1 MSVFDRSL
9 QCKEELEQNS
19 RVYWV
24 WDDCFCTDTQPASI
38 GLRVIFV
45 TSCKQVRRCVA
56 PFASWPSTLHLFL
69 LPFQLPL
76 ERHRMEIRHVY
87 VVWIPSSYQS
97 GHWPDSFHQ
106 SFLVSVSSTQWKCVK
121 SEARSMDHPIT
132 VPSCWKSTV
141 LCDVC
146 SCSYPIHVGYSW
158 CPTLEEPR
166 RNIRK
171 KVTDTVAVDWTSHGL
186 ECGRST
192 CRQGTHI
199 VVLTSVDWLAISL
212 LLGILCKIHE
222 YSTP

>member
-24 WDDCFCTDTQPASI
+24 WDDCFCTDTQPAAI

-69 LPFQLPL
+69 LPLQLSL

-106 SFLVSVSSTQWKCVK
+106 SFLVNVSSTQWKCVK

-146 SCSYPIHVGYSW
+146 LVRTPYM
-158 CPTLEEPR
+158 
-166 RNIRK
+166 
-171 KVTDTVAVDWTSHGL
+171 
-186 ECGRST
+186 
-192 CRQGTHI
+192 
-199 VVLTSVDWLAISL
+199 
-212 LLGILCKIHE
+212 LGIRGVQHWKNHAAIFERRWPIRWRLTGPLMVSNAAGPLVAKE
-222 YSTP
+222 RTLLSSPV